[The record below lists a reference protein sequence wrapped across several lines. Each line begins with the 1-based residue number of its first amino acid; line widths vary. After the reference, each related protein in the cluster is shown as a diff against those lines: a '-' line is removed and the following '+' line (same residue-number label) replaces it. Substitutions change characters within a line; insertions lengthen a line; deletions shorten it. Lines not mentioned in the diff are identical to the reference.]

1 MTDVIQPDL
10 QSLAKMSAVVGRDIA
25 LVQGAGGNSS
35 AKLGDVLWVKASGTW
50 LADAES
56 RAIFVPVDLAVARQA
71 IVRSDENIPA
81 LPLADIDARLRP
93 SIETSLHA
101 LMPHRVVLH
110 VHGVN
115 SIAWSVLVG
124 GEAGM
129 AERLT
134 GLRWSF
140 LPYCR
145 PGVPLSQAL
154 TRVVERDR
162 PDVLLLGNH
171 GLVVGAGDADSAHD
185 MVCEVERR
193 LDLATRTC
201 PAPNLERL
209 DSLAAGTVY
218 RPAGF
223 PECHWTALDP
233 WSLSVAVGGSLYPDH
248 PVFLGPGAYALAEG
262 ETPAALA
269 ERMTAQ
275 GVAVPACILV
285 PGAGALIRRD
295 LPPGTEA
302 MLRCLGL
309 VTSRLPVGAAIRY
322 LTFEE
327 EGALLNWDA
336 EKYRRSLAR
345 T

>member
-1 MTDVIQPDL
+1 MTDVTQPDL
-10 QSLAKMSAVVGRDIA
+10 QSLVKMSAMVGRDIA

-35 AKLGDVLWVKASGTW
+35 AKLGEVLWVKASGTW
-50 LADAES
+50 LADADS
-56 RAIFVPVDLAVARQA
+56 RSIFVPVDLAVARQA
-71 IVRSDENIPA
+71 ILRNDENIPA
-81 LPLADIDARLRP
+81 LPRADVDKKLRP

-101 LMPHRVVLH
+101 LMPHRIVLH

-115 SIAWSVLVG
+115 SIAWSVLEAG
-124 GEAGM
+124 AAGM
-129 AERLT
+129 AERLE
-134 GLRWSF
+134 GLHWSF
-140 LPYCR
+140 MPYCR

-154 TRVVERDR
+154 SRVVERDR

-185 MVCEVERR
+185 LVREVERR
-193 LDLATRTC
+193 LDLVPRAC
-201 PAPNLERL
+201 PAPDLERMN
-209 DSLAAGTVY
+209 SLAVGTMY

-295 LPPGTEA
+295 LPLGAEA

-309 VTSRLPVGAAIRY
+309 VTARLPIGAAIRY
-322 LTFEE
+322 LTFAE

-345 T
+345 A